1 MPETELVVV
10 LRGLQG
16 RYSAAYVGLH
26 DLHAGLGWVG
36 VSHSKYSTGE
46 VVATIQ
52 LWPVNDVPWC

>member
-26 DLHAGLGWVG
+26 DLHAGLGGLVFLTP
-36 VSHSKYSTGE
+36 STVLE
-46 VVATIQ
+46 K
-52 LWPVNDVPWC
+52 W